1 MNKREIENIS
11 DAELDGV
18 AGGNKTSLHDQ
29 KKLAKAKGNSGS
41 NPTPIPAPVPKDKP
55 KGKGK

>member
-41 NPTPIPAPVPKDKP
+41 KPTPSPVPAPVPKDKP
-55 KGKGK
+55 KGK